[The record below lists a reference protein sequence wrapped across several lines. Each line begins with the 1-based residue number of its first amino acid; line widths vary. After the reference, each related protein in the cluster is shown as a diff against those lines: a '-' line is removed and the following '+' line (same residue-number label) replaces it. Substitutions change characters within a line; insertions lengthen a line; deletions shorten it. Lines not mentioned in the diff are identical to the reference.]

1 MIAALR
7 VLAWVLAVALVVA
20 PVVAVVNGWVGTE
33 RWPLRVLRV
42 HGQFERVDEAKLRET
57 VLPHARDGF
66 FAIDLDA
73 ARAAVAGLPW
83 VERAEVRKRWPDVLE
98 VRVVEHVPF
107 AHWGEDRVLSE
118 RGLLFP
124 TRGIEMPAGL
134 PRLEGPDARVGE
146 VVALYNEARAMFTV
160 AGQELEAVALD
171 RRGSWTLQL
180 AGGTRV
186 VVGRQDARPR
196 LARFARAMPRLLA
209 ERGEPLA
216 RADLRYTNGFAL
228 VWDEAAA
235 QPDGGP
241 LRISQARSRH
251 APPSQPVR
259 PAGLASWRSSAH
271 GPVVRKRASSPPASG
286 GGISHTQGTT

>member
-1 MIAALR
+1 MIAVLR
-7 VLAWVLAVALVVA
+7 ILAWVLAVALVVA

-42 HGQFERVDEAKLRET
+42 HGQFERVDEGKLRET

-73 ARAAVAGLPW
+73 ARAAVAALPW

-98 VRVVEHVPF
+98 VRVVEHIPY

-124 TRGIEMPAGL
+124 TRGIDMPDGL
-134 PRLEGPDARVGE
+134 PRLQGPDARVGE

-160 AGQELEAVALD
+160 AGHDLQAVALD

-196 LARFARAMPRLLA
+196 LARFARVMPRLLA

-228 VWDEAAA
+228 VWGEAVARQNGRAA
-235 QPDGGP
+235 ISLTGLPD
-241 LRISQARSRH
+241 
-251 APPSQPVR
+251 APPPQP
-259 PAGLASWRSSAH
+259 SSA
-271 GPVVRKRASSPPASG
+271 RG
-286 GGISHTQGTT
+286 GGGTYAQGTT

>member
-1 MIAALR
+1 MIAVLR
-7 VLAWVLAVALVVA
+7 VLAWALAVALVMA
-20 PVVAVVNGWVGTE
+20 PVVAVVNGWIGSE

-42 HGQFERVDEAKLRET
+42 HGQFERVDEARLRET
-57 VLPHARDGF
+57 VLPYARDGF
-66 FAIDLDA
+66 FAVDLDG
-73 ARAAVAGLPW
+73 ARAAVAALPW

-98 VRVVEHVPF
+98 VRVVEHMPF
-107 AHWGEDRVLSE
+107 AHWGDDRVLSG

-124 TRGIEMPAGL
+124 AQGIEMPPGL
-134 PRLEGPDARVGE
+134 PRLEGPDARVRE
-146 VVALYNEARAMFTV
+146 VVALYNEAQALFA
-160 AGQELEAVALD
+160 AGGARLAAVALD
-171 RRGSWTLQL
+171 RRGSWSLTL
-180 AGGTRV
+180 ADGTEV

-228 VWDEAAA
+228 VWGEVAA

-251 APPSQPVR
+251 APPPQPVR

>member
-1 MIAALR
+1 MIAVLR

-57 VLPHARDGF
+57 VLPYARDGF

-98 VRVVEHVPF
+98 VRVVEHIPF
-107 AHWGEDRVLSE
+107 AHWGDDRVLSE

-124 TRGIEMPAGL
+124 TRGIDMPDGL
-134 PRLEGPDARVGE
+134 PRLEGPDARVGD
-146 VVALYNEARAMFTV
+146 VVALYNEARAMFTI
-160 AGQELEAVALD
+160 AGHDLEAVVLD

-196 LARFARAMPRLLA
+196 LARFARAMPGLLA
-209 ERGEPLA
+209 GRGEPLA

-228 VWDEAAA
+228 VWGEATA
-235 QPDGGP
+235 QRDGGQTRLVSFAASGRYAGP
-241 LRISQARSRH
+241 ARISHSRLRH
-251 APPSQPVR
+251 APPPQPS
-259 PAGLASWRSSAH
+259 PAR
-271 GPVVRKRASSPPASG
+271 G
-286 GGISHTQGTT
+286 GGSRHLQGTT

>member
-1 MIAALR
+1 MIAVLR

-57 VLPHARDGF
+57 VLPYARDGF

-98 VRVVEHVPF
+98 VRVVEHIPF
-107 AHWGEDRVLSE
+107 AHWGDDRVLSE

-124 TRGIEMPAGL
+124 TRGIDMPDGL
-134 PRLEGPDARVGE
+134 PRLEGPDARVGD
-146 VVALYNEARAMFTV
+146 VVALYNEARAMFTI
-160 AGQELEAVALD
+160 AGHDLEAVVLD

-196 LARFARAMPRLLA
+196 LARFARAMPGLLA
-209 ERGEPLA
+209 GRGEPLA

-228 VWDEAAA
+228 VWGAQAAMGNGESGMGRLRA
-235 QPDGGP
+235 PTDARGAGRQRATRRSLPD
-241 LRISQARSRH
+241 SRF
-251 APPSQPVR
+251 PITDSPFPI
-259 PAGLASWRSSAH
+259 H
-271 GPVVRKRASSPPASG
+271 G
-286 GGISHTQGTT
+286 SHT

>member
-1 MIAALR
+1 MIAVLR

-57 VLPHARDGF
+57 VLPYARDGF

-73 ARAAVAGLPW
+73 SRAAVAALPW

-98 VRVVEHVPF
+98 VRVVEHIPF

-124 TRGIEMPAGL
+124 TRGIDIPEGL
-134 PRLEGPDARVGE
+134 PQLEGPDARVGE
-146 VVALYNEARAMFTV
+146 VVALYNEARAMFTI
-160 AGQELEAVALD
+160 AGHDLEAVALD

-180 AGGTRV
+180 AGGTRI

-196 LARFARAMPRLLA
+196 LARFARAMPGLLA
-209 ERGEPLA
+209 GRGEPLA

-228 VWDEAAA
+228 VWGEATA
-235 QPDGGP
+235 QRDGG
-241 LRISQARSRH
+241 LLQISHAALTH
-251 APPSQPVR
+251 APPPQPS
-259 PAGLASWRSSAH
+259 PAR
-271 GPVVRKRASSPPASG
+271 G
-286 GGISHTQGTT
+286 GGGTHPQGTT

>member
-1 MIAALR
+1 MIAVLR

-42 HGQFERVDEAKLRET
+42 HGQFERVDEARLRET

-73 ARAAVAGLPW
+73 ARAAVAALPW

-107 AHWGEDRVLSE
+107 AHWGDDRVLSE

-124 TRGIEMPAGL
+124 IRGIEMPEGL

-146 VVALYNEARAMFTV
+146 VVALYNEAHAMFTL
-160 AGQELEAVALD
+160 ADHELEVVALD

-196 LARFARAMPRLLA
+196 LARFARVMPGLVA
-209 ERGEPLA
+209 GRGEPLA

-228 VWDEAAA
+228 VWGEATA
-235 QPDGGP
+235 QRDGG
-241 LRISQARSRH
+241 LSRISHAWSHH
-251 APPSQPVR
+251 APPPRPVR
-259 PAGLASWRSSAH
+259 PVGLAGWRSSAH
-271 GPVVRKRASSPPASG
+271 GPVVRERAPSPPASG
-286 GGISHTQGTT
+286 AGSRYIQGKT